1 MWMNPIRLIANLR
14 LNTNP
19 RRQLLATLVG
29 AVIVFV
35 VLGLVSANMVLPHV
49 LRIEW
54 TRPLF
59 PWDPIQKVPKVVLLL
74 LYAALLCAGMLV
86 IALLVRIFNA
96 TESGTARVVDRLRGL
111 ADVFVHIKINTAAT
125 ILLIVC
131 LPLVWALFVTPFNVP
146 NEFLALQTQTRM
158 ANGDKQPSLDFLADR
173 QLEGL
178 KIPPPGMS
186 SREPFFLSLT
196 GSAAYE
202 KGREL
207 VFSFPELY
215 WFNEPTGTLEIHRI
229 GNTNQYQT
237 LLSIAPPSAVA
248 DLQRRFRDDM
258 GDALALATRQYSAE
272 EKDFLKRNRPELE
285 RALVLGR
292 FFYHHNFI
300 FSAAVARAQNAEVE
314 HGSQYG
320 KGLTQGFAA
329 VIAAVPENFRLNA
342 YLLFLYVSYPLY
354 LLLLVAVGR
363 ACGLTPW
370 QQFFAVAATIAS
382 FLLSEIETVRL
393 GVGLAPWRHL
403 FDVIV
408 LYALWRYGRHPSLPN
423 WMLVAA
429 TVFVSIYWSLEMG
442 IFIGLSAA
450 GALLALAI
458 QQRNVRLLGFFAG
471 LVLVVLVSWFVS
483 DPHAQAL
490 TWPVL
495 AGINTPS
502 VPFGFISGAAAFSCG
517 LLAAWLWLARRLD
530 GDEKALGWWCM
541 AGAVVFYSA
550 ASIIYLIFYPRPHHL
565 VPVIPAM
572 ALGLA
577 GGWALFIHGSQGGMV
592 RLRMRIVATAATAA
606 LVLGVAVL
614 ALLRTVEVVGE
625 NRIFTNHI
633 THRWEF
639 PAAQLMSTTD
649 PKLLEQSVAMIRA
662 RNPQAVVDIL
672 SPWEVALL
680 PLSGKGKNGPFVVS
694 FDSLVTE
701 REVNLLADHLVHHGN
716 EMIFM
721 DSRLATGHYELP
733 LLEDAYMN
741 NRLLASVLRV
751 RAHATLRK
759 VFTKIQGC
767 YRLEEQG
774 PLISAYRRVT
784 ESCLK

>member
-1 MWMNPIRLIANLR
+1 MRILANRLIAH
-14 LNTNP
+14 LNITANP
-19 RRQLLATLVG
+19 RRQLAAILVG
-29 AVIVFV
+29 AVIVFMAI
-35 VLGLVSANMVLPHV
+35 GLVSADLLLPRLV
-49 LRIEW
+49 RIDW

-74 LYAALLCAGMLV
+74 LYTGVLCAGMLV
-86 IALLVRIFNA
+86 IAMLVRLFNA
-96 TESGTARVVDRLRGL
+96 TESGTARAASRLRGL
-111 ADVFVHIKINTAAT
+111 MDAFVHIKIKTAAT
-125 ILLIVC
+125 LLLISC

-158 ANGDKQPSLDFLADR
+158 AGAVTQPSLDFIADR
-173 QLEGL
+173 QMEGL
-178 KIPPPGMS
+178 NIPLPGVPS
-186 SREPFFLSLT
+186 HTPFHLALT
-196 GSAAYE
+196 GSAAYA
-202 KGREL
+202 KGQEL

-248 DLQRRFRDDM
+248 DLQRLFRDDM

-272 EKDFLKRNRPELE
+272 EKNFLKLNRPELE
-285 RALVLGR
+285 RSLLLGR

-300 FSAAVARAQNAEVE
+300 FSAAVARAQNAGVE

-320 KGLTQGFAA
+320 KGLTQGFAV
-329 VIAAVPENFRLNA
+329 VIAAVPENFRFNT

-354 LLLLVAVGR
+354 LLLLFAVGR
-363 ACGLTPW
+363 ACGLTSW
-370 QQFFAVAATIAS
+370 QVYFAVAATIAS

-403 FDVIV
+403 FDVVV
-408 LYALWRYGRHPSLPN
+408 LYAVWRYGRRPSLPN
-423 WMLVAA
+423 WTLLAA

-458 QQRNVRLLGFFAG
+458 QQRNVRLLVFFVG

-495 AGINTPS
+495 AGVNTPS
-502 VPFGFISGAAAFSCG
+502 IPFGFISAAATFSCG
-517 LLAAWLWLARRLD
+517 LLAAWLWLVRRLD

-550 ASIIYLIFYPRPHHL
+550 ASIIYLLFYPRPHHL

-572 ALGLA
+572 SLGLA
-577 GGWALFIHGSQGGMV
+577 GGWALFIHGSQGDSINP
-592 RLRMRIVATAATAA
+592 RMRLVASGATAA
-606 LVLGVAVL
+606 LVLGVAML

-625 NRIFTNHI
+625 NRIFTSHI
-633 THRWEF
+633 AHRWEF
-639 PAAQLMSTTD
+639 PAARLMSTAD
-649 PKLLEQSVAMIRA
+649 PILLEQSVAMIRA

-672 SPWEVALL
+672 SPWEVAVL

-694 FDSLVTE
+694 FDSLLTE
-701 REVNLLADHLVHHGN
+701 REVNLLANHLVHHGN
-716 EMIFM
+716 DMIFV
-721 DSRLATGHYELP
+721 DSRLVTGHYELP

-784 ESCLK
+784 EDCQK